1 MSEHTDWQFA
11 VEIHPPNWCFPAGPT
26 WLAGWIF
33 GGEDRFVTDLRGWLD
48 DRPCLGIHGM
58 PRPGRDEKFLTRPG
72 PPFCG
77 FVLLLQPHRGAKSL
91 RLEVRDAAGR
101 WTEFFHTAIVAPD
114 NAPARVPPPP
124 VSAQLDVWIADL
136 LRLRGQRPPEQS
148 IAALAD
154 ELVSAALAEPLNSLP
169 NPPFHGAL
177 EAPLAVGQIRYGRLS
192 VTGWLAHRTGKI
204 VKLTALTDAMQESVL
219 SHGMPRT
226 GVDAI
231 FADLPGH
238 SHSQFAGLVD
248 LTPNQSAPV
257 LLKIFAALDDGTQHL
272 VFAQRFTPRVV
283 AGAGAP
289 VPPFSRLTF
298 ARAVWALLRSAR
310 RHGIAGGVFT
320 TGRLA
325 LAVAWRAYAAEAPRV
340 APQTARGPRAA
351 VAAPA
356 AKPLGVLIATH
367 NLNPEGAPWFIL
379 EYARHLAAQPGW
391 RVRVIAPEDGPL
403 REKFTA
409 AGLAVE
415 VVDVRAVLA
424 AKTLPEFETA
434 VAQLAATVDWS
445 DVDLVVANTMVS
457 FWAVHLARLARLPAL
472 LYIHESAPI
481 RQFFSSLLAPAL
493 LPAVATAFGAARR
506 VVFIAA
512 ASRAVFSRL
521 ERGNNFRSLPSWIDV
536 AGIRQFIVA
545 NDPEALRDRHGLPR
559 DAVIFANIGSVCE
572 RKGQRVFIRAVAGL
586 QAQLATANQPGPLL
600 RFLMV
605 GARPSLYLD
614 ELRHDIAQLG
624 LADIV
629 IIDEVPGTYDY
640 YRLADIF
647 VCSSFEES
655 FPRVLLE
662 AAAFA
667 LPIVSTN
674 VNGITEMLAPDDAWL
689 VPSGDA
695 LALAGAMEQALRAHL
710 AGDRTRAQRAHDTVT
725 ARFAAAQSLPLHRA
739 MASEAAAN

>member
-1 MSEHTDWQFA
+1 MSGSTDWQFA
-11 VEIHPPNWCFPAGPT
+11 VEIHPPEWRFAVGPS

-33 GGEDRFVTDLRGWLD
+33 GGEGRLVTDLRGWID

-58 PRPGRDEKFLTRPG
+58 PRPGLDEKFLTRPG
-72 PPFCG
+72 PPYCG
-77 FVLLLQPHRGAKSL
+77 FVLLLQPHRGAKLL

-101 WTEFFHTAIVAPD
+101 WTEFFRTHIVAAD
-114 NAPARVPPPP
+114 DAPARVAPAP
-124 VSAQLDVWIADL
+124 VSVHLDVWIADL
-136 LRLRGQRPPEQS
+136 LRLRAQRPAEQS
-148 IAALAD
+148 FAALAD
-154 ELVSAALAEPLNSLP
+154 ELVSGALAEPLNSLP

-177 EAPLAVGQIRYGRLS
+177 EAPLTVGKIRYGRLS

-204 VKLTALTDAMQESVL
+204 VQLTALTDAVQESVL
-219 SHGMPRT
+219 SLGMPRT

-238 SHSQFAGLVD
+238 RLSQFAGLVD
-248 LTPNQSAPV
+248 LPPNQSAPV
-257 LLKIFAALDDGTQHL
+257 LLKIFAELDDGTKHL

-289 VPPFSRLTF
+289 MPPFSRLTF
-298 ARAVWALLRSAR
+298 ARTAWALLRSAR
-310 RHGIAGGVFT
+310 RHGLGFGDMVAA
-320 TGRLA
+320 RRA
-325 LAVAWRAYAAEAPRV
+325 LTAAWRTFAAEAPLVTPRV
-340 APQTARGPRAA
+340 AALRHA
-351 VAAPA
+351 VTPP
-356 AKPLGVLIATH
+356 AKPLGVLIVTH

-391 RVRVIAPEDGPL
+391 RVRVISPEDGPL
-403 REKFTA
+403 REKFA
-409 AGLAVE
+409 ATGLAVE
-415 VVDVRAVLA
+415 VIDVRAVLA
-424 AKTLPEFETA
+424 AQTMPEFETA

-445 DVDLVVANTMVS
+445 GVDLVVANTMVS
-457 FWAVHLARLARLPAL
+457 FWAVHLARLARRPAL
-472 LYIHESAPI
+472 FYIHESAPI
-481 RQFFSSLLAPAL
+481 RQFFSTLLTPAL
-493 LPAVATAFGAARR
+493 VPAVEAAFGAARR

-521 ERGNNFRSLPSWIDV
+521 ERATNFRSLPSWIDV
-536 AGIRQFIVA
+536 AGIRQFSA
-545 NDPEALRDRHGLPR
+545 THDPAALRDRHGFPR
-559 DAVIFANIGSVCE
+559 AAVIFANIGSVCE
-572 RKGQRVFIRAVAGL
+572 RKGQRVFIRAVAAL
-586 QAQLATANQPGPLL
+586 QARFAAAHHPAPSM

-614 ELRHDIAQLG
+614 ELRHDIAHLG
-624 LADIV
+624 LSDIV

-674 VNGITEMLAPDDAWL
+674 VNGIPEMLAPDDAWL
-689 VPSGDA
+689 VPPGDA
-695 LALAGAMEQALRAHL
+695 LALAGAMEQALHAHL
-710 AGDRTRAQRAHDTVT
+710 AGDRARAQRAHASVT
-725 ARFAAAQSLPLHRA
+725 ARFAAARSLPLHRA
-739 MASEAAAN
+739 MANEAAAP